1 MLYVEDIDM
10 AVDFWTNKLIF
21 TVKEELGLIENSKG
35 YEVEPDL
42 ESKTT
47 IMMFALEFI
56 EKYSPEVSWRNT
68 IADV

>member
-1 MLYVEDIDM
+1 MFYVKDVDM
-10 AVDFWTNKLIF
+10 AMDFWKNKLIF
-21 TVKEELGLIENSKG
+21 TVKEELGLMENFKS
-35 YEVEPDL
+35 YEIAPDL

-47 IMMFALEFI
+47 IMMFPFEFI